1 MLNEVMTVCDI
12 YLKKKIKSHFCQEMD
27 PKTLFSISNL
37 AHTVTFEN
45 IILGVN
51 RLTTMMQ
58 AISKC
63 MLFTVFLLQNTEVTQ
78 FQM

>member
-1 MLNEVMTVCDI
+1 
-12 YLKKKIKSHFCQEMD
+12 MD